1 MAADESALAAIRR
14 VMPSVPPYSCQQGF
28 CGTCKVRTLS
38 GDIDHRDNILTEPE
52 REAGTI
58 LTCVS
63 RSAGGNLTLDL

>member
-1 MAADESALAAIRR
+1 M
-14 VMPSVPPYSCQQGF
+14 PYSCQQGF

-52 REAGTI
+52 REAGTM